1 MINDIS
7 YRLYIK
13 INQIFQMNLEKANK
27 ILKTYIDR
35 IEFQVIG
42 E

>member
-35 IEFQVIG
+35 IKFQVIG